1 MTDRK
6 ELLRAYKETPPAAG
20 VYRVR
25 DTVTGG
31 YLLGSS
37 RNLPGI
43 LNRHRFSLELG
54 RERCRDLQRAWDEA
68 SASVAADESAV
79 RLLLDAQKAKYRLLD
94 GVTVTMGPTPDG
106 KQAVSYYREG
116 EIIVSPQHVASLQK
130 IMGHEIWHI
139 IDWRDN
145 GRIDWGEAVPPLNAA
160 TYLK

>member
-1 MTDRK
+1 MRLACMRRMRPLRTLVPAVVLAV
-6 ELLRAYKETPPAAG
+6 LLAG
-20 VYRVR
+20 TSAIARPSATSANAPSRVSA
-25 DTVTGG
+25 VTA
-31 YLLGSS
+31 SS
-37 RNLPGI
+37 V
-43 LNRHRFSLELG
+43 
-54 RERCRDLQRAWDEA
+54 

-79 RLLLDAQKAKYRLLD
+79 RILLDAQKAKYRLLD